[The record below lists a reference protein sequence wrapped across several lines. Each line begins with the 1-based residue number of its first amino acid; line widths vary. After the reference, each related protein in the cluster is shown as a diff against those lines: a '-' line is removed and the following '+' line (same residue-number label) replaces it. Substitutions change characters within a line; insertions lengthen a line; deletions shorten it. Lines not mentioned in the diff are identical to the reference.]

1 MANLMVTIE
10 LLSCNDIPIL
20 AQLFEESFD
29 YYIKRNPLFVAD
41 YIRDLRTLVGLGF
54 AAVLA
59 DNGMVC
65 VYQTY
70 LKSFMAADRG
80 DFMENQGAKTMIA
93 QCTANMV
100 NTAVLCFSILRCPG
114 YYEDFVAALKA
125 TIARPPFAD
134 RAAALAILAKLAVKP
149 IILRC

>member
-1 MANLMVTIE
+1 MVTIE

-29 YYIKRNPLFVAD
+29 YYIKKNPLFVAD

-80 DFMENQGAKTMIA
+80 CRHAPGNSVPSCKEPLL
-93 QCTANMV
+93 TAH
-100 NTAVLCFSILRCPG
+100 
-114 YYEDFVAALKA
+114 
-125 TIARPPFAD
+125 
-134 RAAALAILAKLAVKP
+134 
-149 IILRC
+149 